1 MKKVCLYYHYPIAI
15 NEAWD
20 VSKAVDI
27 YKNYDIIVFGDE
39 CNAPNQEVYFSTVQI
54 IKILRSDYPD
64 IEIFEQVPCTT
75 SGGGKNL
82 STHQI
87 KALIDSW
94 HDITLIGIFYY

>member
-27 YKNYDIIVFGDE
+27 YKNYDIIVFRDE
-39 CNAPNQEVYFSTVQI
+39 CNVPNQEVYSSTVQI

-64 IEIFEQVPCTT
+64 IEIFE
-75 SGGGKNL
+75 
-82 STHQI
+82 
-87 KALIDSW
+87 
-94 HDITLIGIFYY
+94 